1 MPMVNKMQKWVAG
14 ACAAAISFCAF
25 AVPAAHAEVS
35 PLAETLT
42 VKVQVNSNLIQFP
55 DAQPFIDDQGRTQ
68 VPVRFVSEELGYQ
81 VDWSRL
87 SDGQI
92 NVQLK
97 NDAGK
102 TLTLETGKSTAVVDG
117 KAEAMD
123 TAAVLRDGRV
133 YVPLRFISESKGI
146 RVQWDSNNFIAILN
160 EDGNY
165 HAPAWYAT
173 RMKLLSTFTATA
185 YSADPKENGGYGAV
199 DYFGNP
205 LKVGT
210 VAVDPAVIPLG
221 TKLYVEGYDFNG
233 LPAGGMYAEATDTGN
248 ALKGNRIDL
257 FVPGSREELK
267 KFGFQQVKVYLLP

>member
-1 MPMVNKMQKWVAG
+1 MPIFNKKKWVAG
-14 ACAAAISFCAF
+14 ACAAAVSLCAF
-25 AVPAAHAEVS
+25 AVPAAHAEAG
-35 PLAETLT
+35 PLAEALS
-42 VKVQVNSNLIQFP
+42 VKVQVNSELIQFP
-55 DAQPFIDDQGRTQ
+55 DAQPFIDAQGRTQ
-68 VPVRFVSEELGYQ
+68 VPVRFVSEELGYR

-92 NVQLK
+92 NVKLM
-97 NDAGK
+97 NDAGR
-102 TLTLETGKSTAVVDG
+102 TLTLETGKSTAVVNG
-117 KAEAMD
+117 KPEPMD
-123 TAAVLRDGRV
+123 TAAMLRNGRV
-133 YVPLRFISESKGI
+133 YVPLRFISEAKGI

-165 HAPAWYAT
+165 HAPAWYAP
-173 RMKLLSTFTATA
+173 RMKLVSTFTATA

-210 VAVDPAVIPLG
+210 VAVDPSVIPLG

-233 LPAGGMYAEATDTGN
+233 LPAGGMFAEATDTGS
-248 ALKGNRIDL
+248 ALKGNRIDI
-257 FVPGSREELK
+257 FVPGAREELR

>member
-1 MPMVNKMQKWVAG
+1 MPMFNQKKWVAG
-14 ACAAAISFCAF
+14 VCAAAISLCAF
-25 AVPAAHAEVS
+25 AVPAAHAEVA
-35 PLAETLT
+35 PLAETLS
-42 VKVQVNSNLIQFP
+42 VKVQVNTELIQFP

-102 TLTLETGKSTAVVDG
+102 ILTLETGKTMAVVDG

-133 YVPLRFISESKGI
+133 YVPLRFISEAKGI
-146 RVQWDSNNFIAILN
+146 RVQWDSSNFIAILN

-165 HAPAWYAT
+165 HAPAWYAP

-210 VAVDPAVIPLG
+210 VAVDPSVIPLG
-221 TKLYVEGYDFNG
+221 TRLYVEGYDFNG
-233 LPAGGMYAEATDTGN
+233 LPAGGMFAEATDTGN
-248 ALKGNRIDL
+248 ALKGNRIDI
-257 FVPGSREELK
+257 FVPGAQEELK
-267 KFGFQQVKVYLLP
+267 KFGYQQVKVYLLP